1 MILLGFILRHL
12 RQSIF
17 IVLLSLAAIGCA
29 SGPAPAPVVEG
40 VNLKTY
46 SETKWKVWLD
56 LDPAKL
62 QPQESQELCWAACVR
77 AIQLHTLGESLEQ
90 KELHAKHILTLPQS
104 QREVGYEG
112 EIVDAMAGGYREQFQ
127 ERYVIDLNRPA
138 DLTNREII
146 VSLSGGQPVLFAMGS
161 SANSAEGHIAVIYG
175 VQYEEVEVSIGDQIV
190 DGATSIGS
198 DIATWGGGLFGDDP
212 ERKSSAIEASGEQI
226 DVIADAT
233 DGREY
238 RLTKVYVWDPANDF
252 DGDGKIDGGMK
263 IYSTE
268 LFEQVKDFT
277 LSQVSAL
284 ELTQEKLVWLKRFE
298 PGAGVFVRNPL
309 DRMGDPAHR
318 STVEGFDAGVVVDLN
333 QRFGITSDKQREE
346 AQKKDP
352 QLQPKP

>member
-1 MILLGFILRHL
+1 M
-12 RQSIF
+12 
-17 IVLLSLAAIGCA
+17 
-29 SGPAPAPVVEG
+29 
-40 VNLKTY
+40 
-46 SETKWKVWLD
+46 
-56 LDPAKL
+56 
-62 QPQESQELCWAACVR
+62 
-77 AIQLHTLGESLEQ
+77 
-90 KELHAKHILTLPQS
+90 HAKHILTLPQS

-112 EIVDAMAGGYREQFQ
+112 EIVDAMAGGYRDQFQ

-138 DLTNREII
+138 DLTHREII

-161 SANSAEGHIAVIYG
+161 STNSVEGHIAVIYG

-212 ERKSSAIEASGEQI
+212 DRKSSAIEASGEQI
-226 DVIADAT
+226 EVIADAT

-238 RLTKVYVWDPANDF
+238 RLIKVYVWDPANDF
-252 DGDGKIDGGMK
+252 DGDGKIDSGMK
-263 IYSTE
+263 IYSAE

-309 DRMGDPAHR
+309 GRMGDPVHR

-352 QLQPKP
+352 QPQPKP